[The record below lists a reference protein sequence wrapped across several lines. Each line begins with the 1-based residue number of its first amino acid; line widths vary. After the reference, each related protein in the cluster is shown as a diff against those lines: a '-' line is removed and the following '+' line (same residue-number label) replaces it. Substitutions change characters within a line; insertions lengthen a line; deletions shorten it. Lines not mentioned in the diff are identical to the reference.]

1 MAADGRELGIHV
13 NGLLPGAMTR
23 GHASVDHSLSPS
35 AAIEMRRS
43 WWRRPRPTLVHED
56 CPVTGRFYAAS
67 SGRMGLVFTAAA
79 EGFQAMP
86 GDFSL
91 ESVRDHWAAIDAPEN
106 FVVLLPLPTTTRCVP
121 ACSAAWSR
129 RRTPDGRQTG

>member
-1 MAADGRELGIHV
+1 M
-13 NGLLPGAMTR
+13 
-23 GHASVDHSLSPS
+23 
-35 AAIEMRRS
+35 
-43 WWRRPRPTLVHED
+43 
-56 CPVTGRFYAAS
+56 TGRFYAAS

-106 FVVLLPLPTTTRCVP
+106 FVVPATTADYNEMRTRVFRSVVP
-121 ACSAAWSR
+121 AKDA
-129 RRTPDGRQTG
+129 